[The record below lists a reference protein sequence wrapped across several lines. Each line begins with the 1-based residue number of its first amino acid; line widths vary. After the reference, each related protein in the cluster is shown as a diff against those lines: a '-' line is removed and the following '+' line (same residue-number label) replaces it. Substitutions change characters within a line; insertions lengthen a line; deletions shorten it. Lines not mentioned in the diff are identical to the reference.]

1 MTSKQLK
8 LLVSFGF
15 AVPIGFILVVVLYHL
30 NDTIAWTTT
39 AFGLVAG
46 WAAGILAAPYKSEQ
60 QRFEKIGGVVGG
72 FIGGF
77 AVSKVDTIFAL
88 WVDPAHGPMILQ
100 RTFAH
105 RALLFVT
112 SFILAAIVTYIGRKY
127 VSFGPGAEGS

>member
-15 AVPIGFILVVVLYHL
+15 AVPIGVILVVVLWHL

-60 QRFEKIGGVVGG
+60 QHFEKIGGVVGG
-72 FIGGF
+72 FVGGF
-77 AVSKVDTIFAL
+77 AVSEVDTILPF
-88 WVDPAHGPMILQ
+88 GSIL
-100 RTFAH
+100 RTA
-105 RALLFVT
+105 R
-112 SFILAAIVTYIGRKY
+112 
-127 VSFGPGAEGS
+127 